1 MKWQKKFVVNNPKSV
16 FFWRLK
22 RPKLARIVSWRLETS
37 LALMMYLAVSVG
49 ERVAFISLLHNIL
62 VKKFTFWSQILLDS
76 DEFIGPTCPH

>member
-1 MKWQKKFVVNNPKSV
+1 MKWQKKFVVNKPKSV
-16 FFWRLK
+16 FWRLK
-22 RPKLARIVSWRLETS
+22 RPKLARIVSRRLETS
-37 LALMMYLAVSVG
+37 LALMTYLAVSAG